1 MPKVVKY
8 FILGMSKTLDIG
20 NNIPI
25 YEINT
30 KNNIRQSWENVGSTI
45 EKRLS
50 KGLEDEQRKCTNKN
64 NRARI
69 C

>member
-1 MPKVVKY
+1 MPKVIKY

-20 NNIPI
+20 NNISI
-25 YEINT
+25 YEIER
-30 KNNIRQSWENVGSTI
+30 KSNIGKSWNNVGSTI

-50 KGLEDEQRKCTNKN
+50 KGLKDEQARCNNK